1 MSNDLGNIYEEVII
15 DHVRHPHNYQR
26 LASAKRTTEGV
37 SRPWSDEFTVHLELN
52 HGRTNDSGFEGSR
65 RAISHSWASRMTTMS
80 AGRSEAEALALSG
93 DVHATITERS
103 DSEVGLAHLG
113 RFSVRAGLSESRCG
127 STTQR
132 SHGTHFEAPSKSTA
146 HGSPGSRHR

>member
-1 MSNDLGNIYEEVII
+1 MSNDLGNIDEELIS

-65 RAISHSWASRMTTMS
+65 RSISQNSASRMTTMS
-80 AGRSEAEALALSG
+80 AGRSEAEALALRG

-103 DSEVGLAHLG
+103 DSEIGLAHLD
-113 RFSVRAGLSESRCG
+113 RFAVRAGLSKSRWG
-127 STTQR
+127 SIAQR
-132 SHGTHFEAPSKSTA
+132 SRFDAPSKSTTD
-146 HGSPGSRHR
+146 GSPGSRHR

>member
-1 MSNDLGNIYEEVII
+1 MSIDLGDIYEEVIS
-15 DHVRHPHNYQR
+15 DHVRHPHNYQG
-26 LASAKRTTEGV
+26 LESATRTTEGV
-37 SRPWSDEFTVHLELN
+37 SYPWSDEFTVHLELN

-65 RAISHSWASRMTTMS
+65 RAISHSCASRMTTMS
-80 AGRSEAEALALSG
+80 VGRSEAEALALSG

-113 RFSVRAGLSESRCG
+113 RFAVRAGLSKSQCG

-132 SHGTHFEAPSKSTA
+132 SHGTRLEPPSKSTT

>member
-1 MSNDLGNIYEEVII
+1 MSNDLGIIYEEVIS
-15 DHVRHPHNYQR
+15 DHVRHSHNYQR

-65 RAISHSWASRMTTMS
+65 RSISHNSASRMTTMS
-80 AGRSEAEALALSG
+80 AGRSEAEALALCG

-103 DSEVGLAHLG
+103 DSVISLAHLD
-113 RFSVRAGLSESRCG
+113 RFAVRAGLSKSRWG
-127 STTQR
+127 SIAQR
-132 SHGTHFEAPSKSTA
+132 SRFEAPSKSTTD
-146 HGSPGSRHR
+146 GSPGSRHR